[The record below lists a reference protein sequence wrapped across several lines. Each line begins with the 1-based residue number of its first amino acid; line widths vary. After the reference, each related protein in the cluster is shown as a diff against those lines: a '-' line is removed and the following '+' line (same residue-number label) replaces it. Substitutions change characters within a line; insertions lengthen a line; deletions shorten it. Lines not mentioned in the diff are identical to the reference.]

1 MDAETTAKTFFNEVV
16 SKFGL
21 PDIVI
26 SDRGT
31 SFCSKFFSTLMTL
44 LNVKHR
50 ISAAR
55 APRSNGLAESLVKR
69 LSDLIKIYV
78 KTDSEIADYL
88 PLIEMILRSTTHSK
102 LKISS
107 HEVYFGSR
115 MNLGDSFALNNTSKL
130 TSISALILS
139 GSNIDLRIFIKQLRR
154 T

>member
-1 MDAETTAKTFFNEVV
+1 
-16 SKFGL
+16 
-21 PDIVI
+21 
-26 SDRGT
+26 
-31 SFCSKFFSTLMTL
+31 MTL